1 MISMRILKDPSWRRR
16 HNRFMVCHSR
26 ESEGLGGEVGNH
38 VAAGS
43 GGGGEG
49 AVVEGGRGGEET

>member
-1 MISMRILKDPSWRRR
+1 MISMRILKNPSRRRR

-26 ESEGLGGEVGNH
+26 ESEGLGGKVGDY
-38 VAAGS
+38 VAAGG
-43 GGGGEG
+43 GGGGES